1 MLKVTCYFL
10 NMLKTVSEA
19 GILPLPSVPCD
30 MVEAL
35 YSCLAHSCFHFGG
48 EKIGTVYG
56 NL

>member
-48 EKIGTVYG
+48 EIGTVYG